1 MSNISNIENDEEL
14 TRKVQG
20 IILNHLYVSK
30 QNNIDSITVH
40 ELIER
45 IKAMDSTL
53 VQVDF
58 IMMWNETD
66 WVEIDDNNDFRI
78 TPNGELE
85 ARNRILNGRLY

>member
-20 IILNHLYVSK
+20 IILNHLYISK

-40 ELIER
+40 DLIER

-53 VQVDF
+53 VNVDF
-58 IMMWNETD
+58 IMLWNETD
-66 WVEIDDNNDFRI
+66 WVDIDDNNDLRI
-78 TPNGELE
+78 THHGELE